1 MALNPIDLLMQISR
15 DMCEHGLEIVATPL
29 QDTRATSKSRS
40 GQGADFSLL
49 VSFFSFAVHKPLV

>member
-1 MALNPIDLLMQISR
+1 MQISR

-49 VSFFSFAVHKPLV
+49 VSFFSFDHF